1 MSEIKTITIK
11 TKFDD
16 TGVKNLN
23 NELTE
28 VNENQKNINESTTKL
43 TGTLDKLTGGAITK
57 FKNFKSGLGGV
68 ATGFK
73 SVGAAIAASGIGL
86 LVVVVS
92 SLIAAFK
99 NSEAGQNKFAKLM
112 GVIGTVVGNVVDVLA
127 DLGDFIIDLFS
138 GNGEAM
144 SKLKSFGASIF
155 NVIGLPIKTVIDT
168 VKTLGKVLGALF
180 SGDVSGAFDALKQ
193 GVSDVKGNFD
203 EAADSINNA
212 KDALTGFIEEN
223 IREAK
228 IAQQIA
234 DDRAKADVI
243 DRDLIV
249 ERAKA
254 DRRIAELRDKAA
266 QREKFSAEERKKALI
281 EASKISEDIT
291 NKEIEAA
298 KLRRDAIIEENKLS
312 GSNKDDLIAEAEAK
326 AAVIQLETQR
336 LKLQKSLSA
345 ELVTTSR
352 EQAALAK
359 AERERKE
366 KEAEELAKRP
376 KDLKAAPSSDDVK
389 SDPEIIRQQALSD
402 AKLDILL
409 KGLAEEERLKL
420 LAEATDERLAEQQRR
435 REQALA
441 SYKID
446 TAVNVFGAL
455 QGIAEEGSAGAKA
468 IALAQAVL
476 STYQG
481 INKALA
487 ETTDFTPSQTLRFL
501 NAAAVGVAG
510 FANVAKILSTDS
522 SGKTKPSLS
531 GGTGGGV
538 KAPSF
543 NVVGTSG
550 VNQLA
555 DSLNQDQQ
563 PIQAFV
569 VGSEVTSQQEL
580 DNQTQ
585 ATATV
590 G

>member
-1 MSEIKTITIK
+1 M
-11 TKFDD
+11 
-16 TGVKNLN
+16 L
-23 NELTE
+23 
-28 VNENQKNINESTTKL
+28 
-43 TGTLDKLTGGAITK
+43 
-57 FKNFKSGLGGV
+57 
-68 ATGFK
+68 
-73 SVGAAIAASGIGL
+73 
-86 LVVVVS
+86 
-92 SLIAAFK
+92 
-99 NSEAGQNKFAKLM
+99 
-112 GVIGTVVGNVVDVLA
+112 
-127 DLGDFIIDLFS
+127 
-138 GNGEAM
+138 
-144 SKLKSFGASIF
+144 
-155 NVIGLPIKTVIDT
+155 
-168 VKTLGKVLGALF
+168 
-180 SGDVSGAFDALKQ
+180 
-193 GVSDVKGNFD
+193 KGNFD

-243 DRDLIV
+243 DRNLIV

-312 GSNKDDLIAEAEAK
+312 GSNKDDLTAEAEAK

-376 KDLKAAPSSDDVK
+376 KDLKAAPSSDDIK
-389 SDPEIIRQQALSD
+389 SDPEIIREQALSD
-402 AKLDILL
+402 AKLGIIAFESR
-409 KGLAEEERLKL
+409 KKAAIQSEEADADVQFKK
-420 LAEATDERLAEQQRR
+420 DELIRSKILAEQKT
-435 REQALA
+435 ELA
-441 SYKID
+441 KQSLANISNVLGQTS
-446 TAVNVFGAL
+446 TAGKAV
-455 QGIAEEGSAGAKA
+455 A
-468 IALAQAVL
+468 IATSLIN
-476 STYQG
+476 TYQG
-481 INKALA
+481 ISAELA
-487 ETTDFTPSQTLRFL
+487 TKTATPFEFGLKLANIASV
-501 NAAAVGVAG
+501 AAIG
-510 FANVAKILSTDS
+510 FKSVKDIISTKLPNFGGG
-522 SGKTKPSLS
+522 SGAS
-531 GGTGGGV
+531 GGSTGG
-538 KAPSF
+538 AQSPSF

-555 DSLNQDQQ
+555 DSLNQEQE

-569 VGSEVTSQQEL
+569 VGSQITSQQEL

-585 ATATV
+585 QTATI